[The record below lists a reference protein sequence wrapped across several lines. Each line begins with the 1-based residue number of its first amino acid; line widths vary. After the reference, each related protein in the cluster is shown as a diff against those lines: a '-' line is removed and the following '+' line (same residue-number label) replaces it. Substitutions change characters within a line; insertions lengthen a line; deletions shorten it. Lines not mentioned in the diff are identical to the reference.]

1 VQCQEA
7 RSRCWIPETEAMGS
21 CKLPGMDAGNQTL
34 VFFKSSR
41 IRDLRL
47 GGIVPAPMDSDVV
60 M

>member
-1 VQCQEA
+1 
-7 RSRCWIPETEAMGS
+7 MGS